1 MRFRPFRSF
10 KRWSRDNPHDFI
22 VGVIILIISA
32 IGLTVML
39 YAVPKSGM
47 LIIKPDSVGPAA
59 PTRKVG

>member
-1 MRFRPFRSF
+1 MRFRPIRAF

-22 VGVIILIISA
+22 VGLIIVIISA

-47 LIIKPDSVGPAA
+47 LVIKPDQIAPAGA
-59 PTRKVG
+59 KKKGG